1 MSQFSAYRYHIR
13 VRQTVRDGYSESQ
26 LYKYLQFYMYVLMRL
41 MVLAHHTSAR
51 ILGHRQILV
60 QAQALV
66 WLTTSSN
73 RALHWQFASRA
84 HTCQISLNLL
94 FFNEFMI
101 SMTFRNCHWCKI
113 QVTICQIKSLH
124 SSSSLVHCI
133 GMFLKFRRS
142 KLLAHSITPRR
153 CIGSCSTSRTDIASV
168 KKKRNKLY
176 S

>member
-1 MSQFSAYRYHIR
+1 MP
-13 VRQTVRDGYSESQ
+13 V
-26 LYKYLQFYMYVLMRL
+26 
-41 MVLAHHTSAR
+41 
-51 ILGHRQILV
+51 LGHRQILV